1 MTTTA
6 APARKSALAQRLKPA
21 GAAGIGIA
29 VLALNVVMLI
39 TMERFYPVGTM
50 LGTVLIFT
58 GVLGVILGEP
68 EDPYGNRPMW
78 FKASMVG
85 VAIVGLLIGLGINI
99 ALASD

>member
-1 MTTTA
+1 MSTTA
-6 APARKSALAQRLKPA
+6 APVRKSALSQRLKPA
-21 GAAGIGIA
+21 GAAAIGMA
-29 VLALNVVMLI
+29 VLGLNVVMLI

-50 LGTVLIFT
+50 LGAVLIFT

-85 VAIVGLLIGLGINI
+85 AAVVGLIVGILLNVGLV
-99 ALASD
+99 AD

>member
-6 APARKSALAQRLKPA
+6 APVRKSALAQRLKPA

-58 GVLGVILGEP
+58 GVVGVILGEP
-68 EDPYGNRPMW
+68 EDAYGNRPMW
-78 FKASMVG
+78 FKATMVG
-85 VAIVGLLIGLGINI
+85 AAIVGLLVGLGINI

>member
-6 APARKSALAQRLKPA
+6 APVRKSALAQRLKPA

-29 VLALNVVMLI
+29 VLGLNVVTLI

-58 GVLGVILGEP
+58 GLLGVVLGEP

-78 FKASMVG
+78 FKATMVG
-85 VAIVGLLIGLGINI
+85 AAIVGLLVGLGINI
-99 ALASD
+99 ALATD

>member
-6 APARKSALAQRLKPA
+6 APVRKSALAQRLKPA

-29 VLALNVVMLI
+29 VLGLNVVMLI
-39 TMERFYPVGTM
+39 TMERFYPVGTV
-50 LGTVLIFT
+50 LGTVLIST

-78 FKASMVG
+78 FKAAMVG
-85 VAIVGLLIGLGINI
+85 AAIVGLIVGILLNI
-99 ALASD
+99 SLVTD

>member
-6 APARKSALAQRLKPA
+6 APVRKSALAQRLKPA

-29 VLALNVVMLI
+29 VLGLNVVMLI

-50 LGTVLIFT
+50 LGTVLICT
-58 GVLGVILGEP
+58 GALGVILGEP

-85 VAIVGLLIGLGINI
+85 AAIVGLLVGILLNIGLV
-99 ALASD
+99 AD

>member
-6 APARKSALAQRLKPA
+6 APVRKSALAQRLKPA

-29 VLALNVVMLI
+29 VLGLNVVMLI

-58 GVLGVILGEP
+58 GLLGVILGEP
-68 EDPYGNRPMW
+68 DDPYGNRPMW
-78 FKASMVG
+78 FKVAMVG
-85 VAIVGLLIGLGINI
+85 AAIVGLIVGILLNVSLV
-99 ALASD
+99 AD

>member
-1 MTTTA
+1 MAIA
-6 APARKSALAQRLKPA
+6 APVRKSAFAQRLKPA

-29 VLALNVVMLI
+29 VLGLNVVMLI

-58 GVLGVILGEP
+58 GGLGVILGEP

-78 FKASMVG
+78 FKATMVG
-85 VAIVGLLIGLGINI
+85 AAIVGLLVGLGINI